1 MSGCYDECPECGCT
15 NYKSE
20 HVGNNRLPSIDQEM
34 PVFWRMFE
42 CGFCCDD
49 HDRTALCEYGREE
62 LPTDFQQPLL
72 HFAHALDAI
81 TEDLQKDGG
90 PVDYIVKYKM
100 LARDALSLAGGDKKT
115 AITHDKTWKDWMKN
129 WSK

>member
-1 MSGCYDECPECGCT
+1 MGKYNKCPECGST
-15 NYKSE
+15 NY
-20 HVGNNRLPSIDQEM
+20 RRPSNERIFD
-34 PVFWRMFE
+34 
-42 CGFCCDD
+42 CGFRCDSLD
-49 HDRTALCEYGREE
+49 KTGHCTTKRKKADTDYRQALN
-62 LPTDFQQPLL
+62 

-100 LARDALSLAGGDKKT
+100 LARDALSLAGGDEKT

>member
-1 MSGCYDECPECGCT
+1 MSGCYDQCEECGST
-15 NYKSE
+15 NYRYDNESYQ
-20 HVGNNRLPSIDQEM
+20 RIFD
-34 PVFWRMFE
+34 
-42 CGFCCDD
+42 CGFACDED
-49 HDRTALCEYGREE
+49 DKTGLCTASSSDDSDCSRDYRQALN
-62 LPTDFQQPLL
+62 
-72 HFAHALDAI
+72 HFAHALGSI

-100 LARDALSLAGGDKKT
+100 LARDALSLAGGDEKI

>member
-15 NYKSE
+15 NYAYDSLSEIREFDCGFACDDFDKTGLCEADKSE
-20 HVGNNRLPSIDQEM
+20 YTRDYRQ
-34 PVFWRMFE
+34 
-42 CGFCCDD
+42 
-49 HDRTALCEYGREE
+49 ALI
-62 LPTDFQQPLL
+62 
-72 HFAHALDAI
+72 HFSDALDAI